1 MSDERLIKNHG
12 NLWTGFKTED
22 NKHYKTTHADF
33 SGIIKHVEDMDER
46 VNENAAMK
54 AKGYQH
60 VGTIPMALLEDWL
73 IKHNYTMHEFAI
85 NAGGEK
91 NKTNPHGGGG
101 VKDKFLKYFLS
112 RDFNKLHNR

>member
-1 MSDERLIKNHG
+1 MSEKLLKNYG
-12 NLWTGFKTED
+12 DMWRGFKTED
-22 NKHYKTTHADF
+22 GKHYKTTHADF
-33 SGIIKHVEDMDER
+33 SNVIRHVEDMNEL
-46 VNENAAMK
+46 VNESSVARR
-54 AKGYQH
+54 KGYKH

-91 NKTNPHGGGG
+91 GKSNPYGGTG

-112 RDFNKLHNR
+112 RDFNKLHNM